1 MVTTKICAFVLVKMI
16 PDNLNHGKETQM
28 VIQRSSSIS
37 TKQKKVMQI
46 SLRTHK
52 FEALEK
58 FENCS
63 KPFRHF

>member
-1 MVTTKICAFVLVKMI
+1 MI

-52 FEALEK
+52 FEVIEW
-58 FENCS
+58 FENNIALS
-63 KPFRHF
+63 LSGIFWIELAFKNS